1 MAGRRYRI
9 AWAARPHRRK
19 CRRRARRARLQ
30 DASLAVAGDQA
41 ERRRR
46 SSTAVLRFAVRAN
59 HGGGALCCAGDL
71 QGQNRRCR
79 CARFRATTTSTAT
92 TDRHRHAS
100 RDARRALAG
109 QRHRI
114 GLPVLRSARPVPQG
128 SLAMSTMQSNE
139 ANMVPIS
146 ADEINGQPA
155 EAAAFT
161 AAACDPRHSV
171 VVEACAGSG
180 KTWLLVARML
190 RLLLA
195 GAKPAEL
202 LAITFTRKAAQE
214 MRERLMELLHDLT
227 LAPADKARELLLER
241 GVSADELPRVMPLAR
256 ALYEQILSGQNGL
269 SIDTFHSWFAR
280 LLQIAPLAS
289 GVPHGYALTE
299 KNGELMNEAY
309 RRFMQ
314 AVQKPPQQEVKQAF
328 LALYDL
334 AGDSGA
340 KRLLDSF
347 LDKRAEWW
355 AATMPPLSSDEMP
368 LQWLEQLCG
377 PDAQRDAR
385 LDVWNDEALKARLYE
400 ISAVLGQG
408 AAANQKRATII
419 ETLVSGAAS
428 AENFTAL
435 AGQFSDDADKPRGN
449 NARTKALKAALVAH
463 YGVDE
468 EVAVS
473 LFEEVFELTGNAL
486 RTLQRRSAEGMVLQ
500 LNRALFIAG
509 RAYLDAYQEVKAEQR
524 VFDFADLEWQAYRL
538 LTNEESAAYLQSRL
552 DARYKHILLDEFQD
566 TNPLQW
572 SIVRAWLRAYGSDAA
587 QPTVF
592 VVGDPKQSIYR
603 FRRAE
608 PRVFAAARDMLAQQ
622 GAVVLRANQ
631 TRRNATA
638 IVDVLNTSFTGRN
651 ALFAPQTT
659 LGMPGGG
666 VWKLP
671 LVQAPEAV
679 AVEAA
684 ADDVQTPM
692 RNPLTTP
699 REEEDDARRRDE
711 GTLIAQAILQ
721 ARSRITVGGENGE
734 RALKWGDVMLLVK
747 KRRHLIA
754 YESALRDAGI
764 PFVSDKRGGL
774 LDSLEIADLI
784 ALLTFLIT
792 PNDTRALTHVLKSPI
807 VGASDDDLIAL
818 AQREEGDWWQRV
830 RTQQQSGNASPALG
844 RAVPLLSQWLD
855 AAPHYPVHDLLD
867 MILHQGQLVARY
879 AQSVAPAMRTQALGN
894 IEAFV
899 ELALNL
905 DAGRYPSLPKF
916 IDALR
921 VLQRHA
927 ESDAPDEASIDA
939 AADAVR
945 ILTVHSAKGLEAPVV
960 VMLDTNHSDPAND
973 NVGILCDWP
982 QDEDAPTHFSAFG
995 RKSERGLARD
1005 RWFDA
1010 EEGFKQQEDWN
1021 LLYVAITRA
1030 KQLLIV
1036 SGVASTRG
1044 ALAGGVQEGSWY
1056 HRLFDRTGDVAGME
1070 EVHPEAQRNDELA
1083 ATEQT
1088 FSLALFDP
1096 VPLPVS
1102 MTPAPENYSND
1113 AIEEGVALHALLER
1127 MTEARTWPP
1136 VLPEDAVIARW
1147 LPCPRPLATTIRAQA
1162 ATMLAQP
1169 ALERF
1174 FNPALYRHAR
1184 NEMDIVTGDGVLRC
1198 DRVVVFDDEVWILD
1212 YKRNLLDSERAAY
1225 AAQLVGYRDAA
1236 LSVFSDKRIRSALIT
1251 ADGQFW
1257 EQ

>member
-1 MAGRRYRI
+1 M
-9 AWAARPHRRK
+9 
-19 CRRRARRARLQ
+19 
-30 DASLAVAGDQA
+30 
-41 ERRRR
+41 
-46 SSTAVLRFAVRAN
+46 
-59 HGGGALCCAGDL
+59 
-71 QGQNRRCR
+71 
-79 CARFRATTTSTAT
+79 
-92 TDRHRHAS
+92 
-100 RDARRALAG
+100 
-109 QRHRI
+109 
-114 GLPVLRSARPVPQG
+114 SA
-128 SLAMSTMQSNE
+128 MQHNE
-139 ANMVPIS
+139 ANMTPIS
-146 ADEINGQPA
+146 AYEINGRP
-155 EAAAFT
+155 AAAADFT
-161 AAACDPRHSV
+161 AAACDPRQSV

-314 AVQKPPQQEVKQAF
+314 ALQKPPQQEVKQAL

-377 PDAQRDAR
+377 PDARRDAR
-385 LDVWNDEALKARLYE
+385 LDVWSDEALKARLYE
-400 ISAVLGQG
+400 ISAVLGKG
-408 AAANQKRATII
+408 AAANQKRATVI
-419 ETLVSGAAS
+419 EALVTGAAS

-435 AGQFSDDADKPRGN
+435 AAQFYDDTDKPRGN

-468 EVAVS
+468 EAAVS

-486 RTLQRRSAEGMVLQ
+486 RRLQRRSAEGVVLK

-572 SIVRAWLRAYGSDAA
+572 SIVRAWLRAYGGDAA
-587 QPTVF
+587 QPSVF

-622 GAVVLRANQ
+622 GAAVLRSNQ

-638 IVDVLNTSFTGRN
+638 IVDVLNTSFAGRN
-651 ALFAPQTT
+651 TLFAPQTT

-684 ADDVQTPM
+684 ADDAHTPM

-721 ARSRITVGGENGE
+721 ARSRITVNGADGE

-754 YESALRDAGI
+754 YESALREAGI

-807 VGASDDDLIAL
+807 IGAADDDLIAL
-818 AQREEGDWWQRV
+818 AQREEGDWWSRV
-830 RTQQQSGNASPALG
+830 KAQQHSGDASPAIARAAAVLG
-844 RAVPLLSQWLD
+844 QWLE

-939 AADAVR
+939 GADAVR

-995 RKSERGLARD
+995 RKSERGLARE

-1044 ALAGGVQEGSWY
+1044 ALEGGVQDGSWY
-1056 HRLFDRTGDVAGME
+1056 HRLFDRTADVAGME
-1070 EVHPEAQRNDELA
+1070 EVHPQAQRNDELA
-1083 ATEQT
+1083 TAERS
-1088 FSLALFDP
+1088 FVLPLFDP
-1096 VPLPVS
+1096 VAQPLP
-1102 MTPAPENYSND
+1102 PAPESDSND

-1127 MTEARTWPP
+1127 MTYTHRWPP
-1136 VLPEDAVIARW
+1136 VLPDDAAIARW
-1147 LPCPRPLATTIRAQA
+1147 LPCPRALATTVRAQA
-1162 ATMLAQP
+1162 ANMLAQP

-1184 NEMDIVTGDGVLRC
+1184 NEMDIVTADGVLRC
-1198 DRVVVFDDEVWILD
+1198 DRVVVFDEEVWILD

-1225 AAQLVGYRDAA
+1225 AAQLARYRDAA

>member
-1 MAGRRYRI
+1 MSADQGI
-9 AWAARPHRRK
+9 A
-19 CRRRARRARLQ
+19 
-30 DASLAVAGDQA
+30 
-41 ERRRR
+41 
-46 SSTAVLRFAVRAN
+46 
-59 HGGGALCCAGDL
+59 
-71 QGQNRRCR
+71 
-79 CARFRATTTSTAT
+79 
-92 TDRHRHAS
+92 
-100 RDARRALAG
+100 
-109 QRHRI
+109 
-114 GLPVLRSARPVPQG
+114 
-128 SLAMSTMQSNE
+128 
-139 ANMVPIS
+139 PIS
-146 ADEINGQPA
+146 AYEINGRPA

-161 AAACDPRHSV
+161 AAACDPHRSV

-195 GAKPAEL
+195 GAQPAEL

-227 LAPADKARELLLER
+227 LAPADKARSLLLER
-241 GVSADELPRVMPLAR
+241 GIGEGELPRAMPLAR
-256 ALYEQILSGQNGL
+256 GLYEQILAGQQGL

-314 AVQKPPQQEVKQAF
+314 AMQRPERQETKQA
-328 LALYDL
+328 LLELYDL

-340 KRLLDSF
+340 RRLLDAF
-347 LDKRAEWW
+347 IDKRAEWW
-355 AATMPPLSSDEMP
+355 AATMPPLSSDEAP

-377 PDAQRDAR
+377 PDAARDAR
-385 LDVWNDEALKARLYE
+385 LDVWTDEVLKARLYE
-400 ISAVLGQG
+400 ISSVLGKG
-408 AAANQKRATII
+408 AVANQKRAVAI
-419 ETLVSGAAS
+419 ETLVSGEAS
-428 AENFTAL
+428 PENFIAL
-435 AGQFSDDADKPRGN
+435 AAQFYDDADKPRGN
-449 NARTKALKAALVAH
+449 NARTKALKAALAGH

-468 EVAVS
+468 AAAVS
-473 LFEEVFELTGNAL
+473 LFEEIFELTGNAL
-486 RTLQRRSAEGMVLQ
+486 KQLQRRSGEGIVLK
-500 LNRALFIAG
+500 LNRALFAAG

-524 VFDFADLEWQAYRL
+524 VFDFADLEWHAYRL

-572 SIVRAWLRAYGSDAA
+572 SIVRAWLRAYGDDAA
-587 QPTVF
+587 QPSVF

-608 PRVFAAARDMLAQQ
+608 PRVFAAARALLEQQ
-622 GAVVLRANQ
+622 GAAVLRANQ
-631 TRRNATA
+631 TRRNASA
-638 IVDVLNTSFTGRN
+638 IVDVLNASFAGRN

-659 LGMPGGG
+659 LGMQGGA
-666 VWKLP
+666 VWRLP
-671 LVQAPEAV
+671 LVQAAAE
-679 AVEAA
+679 VEAEQNA
-684 ADDVQTPM
+684 AGAQSTPM

-711 GTLIAQAILQ
+711 GRQVAQAILL
-721 ARSRITVGGENGE
+721 ARRRIMVKGEQGD

-754 YESALRDAGI
+754 YESALREAGI

-792 PNDTRALTHVLKSPI
+792 PNDARALTHVLKSPI
-807 VGASDDDLIAL
+807 IGASDDDLIIL
-818 AQREEGDWWQRV
+818 AQRSESDWWKRV
-830 RTQQQSGNASPALG
+830 LAQHASGLASPAIA
-844 RAVPLLSQWLD
+844 RAAQLLAQWLA

-879 AQSVAPAMRTQALGN
+879 AQAAALAMRTQALGN
-894 IEAFV
+894 IDAFV

-945 ILTVHSAKGLEAPVV
+945 ILTVHSAKGLEATVV
-960 VMLDTNHSDPAND
+960 VMMDANHSDPAND

-995 RKSERGLARD
+995 RKSERGMARD

-1010 EEGFKQQEDWN
+1010 EEHFRMQEDWN
-1021 LLYVAITRA
+1021 LLYVAVTRA

-1036 SGVASTRG
+1036 SGVAG
-1044 ALAGGVQEGSWY
+1044 AKGTLEGGIQDGSWY
-1056 HRLFDRTGDVAGME
+1056 HRLFDRAGEAEGVEDIDPPTQVNDDAPMQE
-1070 EVHPEAQRNDELA
+1070 E
-1083 ATEQT
+1083 T
-1088 FSLALFDP
+1088 FAL
-1096 VPLPVS
+1096 PLFIPAPQPAS
-1102 MTPAPENYSND
+1102 HIDAPENYRND
-1113 AIEEGVALHALLER
+1113 AIDEGVALHALLER
-1127 MTEARTWPP
+1127 TLHAHAWPP
-1136 VLPEDAVIARW
+1136 TLPDEATIARW
-1147 LPCPRPLATTIRAQA
+1147 LPCPRPLAAVIRAQA
-1162 ATMLAQP
+1162 EKILTQP

-1174 FNPALYRHAR
+1174 FNPALHRHAR
-1184 NEMDIVTGDGVLRC
+1184 NEMDIVTDEGVLRC

-1212 YKRNLLDSERAAY
+1212 YKRNLLDSERTAY
-1225 AAQLVGYRDAA
+1225 QEQLAGYREAM

-1251 ADGQFW
+1251 ADGRLW
-1257 EQ
+1257 E

>member
-1 MAGRRYRI
+1 MSDKNLI
-9 AWAARPHRRK
+9 AAY
-19 CRRRARRARLQ
+19 
-30 DASLAVAGDQA
+30 
-41 ERRRR
+41 
-46 SSTAVLRFAVRAN
+46 
-59 HGGGALCCAGDL
+59 
-71 QGQNRRCR
+71 
-79 CARFRATTTSTAT
+79 
-92 TDRHRHAS
+92 
-100 RDARRALAG
+100 
-109 QRHRI
+109 
-114 GLPVLRSARPVPQG
+114 
-128 SLAMSTMQSNE
+128 
-139 ANMVPIS
+139 
-146 ADEINGQPA
+146 EINGRPA

-161 AAACDPRHSV
+161 AAACDPRQSV

-195 GAKPAEL
+195 GAQPAEL

-214 MRERLMELLHDLT
+214 MRERLMELLHELT
-227 LAPADKARELLLER
+227 LAPAEQARQLLLER
-241 GVSADELPRVMPLAR
+241 GVDADELPRLMPLAR
-256 ALYEQILSGQNGL
+256 SLYEQILAGQQGL

-299 KNGELMNEAY
+299 KNGEIMNEAY

-314 AVQKPPQQEVKQAF
+314 AVQKPAQQAIK
-328 LALYDL
+328 LALLELYEL

-340 KRLLDSF
+340 RNLLDAF

-355 AATMPPLSSDEMP
+355 AATMPPLSSEDAP
-368 LQWLEQLCG
+368 LQWLEELCG
-377 PDAQRDAR
+377 PDAARDAR
-385 LDVWNDEALKARLYE
+385 LTVWTDEALKARLYE
-400 ISAVLGQG
+400 ISSLLGKG
-408 AAANQKRATII
+408 TATNQKRAVAI
-419 ETLVSGAAS
+419 ETLVSGEAS
-428 AENFTAL
+428 VEQFAAL
-435 AGQFSDDADKPRGN
+435 ATQFYDDNGKPRGN
-449 NARTKALKAALVAH
+449 TKTKDLKAALSKH

-473 LFEEVFELTGNAL
+473 LFDEVFELTGNEL
-486 RTLQRRSAEGMVLQ
+486 RLLQRRSAEGIVLR
-500 LNRALFIAG
+500 LNRALFTAG

-524 VFDFADLEWQAYRL
+524 VFDFADLEWHAYRL

-572 SIVRAWLRAYGSDAA
+572 SIVRAWLRAYGGDAA
-587 QPTVF
+587 QPSVF

-608 PRVFAAARDMLAQQ
+608 PRVFAAARTLLEQQ
-622 GAVVLRANQ
+622 GAAVLRANQ
-631 TRRNATA
+631 TRRNASA
-638 IVDVLNTSFTGRN
+638 IVDVLNTSFSGRN

-659 LGMPGGG
+659 LGMDGGA
-666 VWKLP
+666 VWRLP
-671 LVQAPEAV
+671 LVQAPEA
-679 AVEAA
+679 AEEDKTDAA
-684 ADDVQTPM
+684 PSAL
-692 RNPLTTP
+692 RNPLITP

-711 GTLIAQAILQ
+711 GRQVAQAILL
-721 ARSRITVGGENGE
+721 ARQRIQVGG

-754 YESALRDAGI
+754 YESALREAGI

-792 PNDTRALTHVLKSPI
+792 PNDTRALAHVLKSPI
-807 VGASDDDLIAL
+807 IGASDTDLIAL
-818 AQREEGDWWQRV
+818 AQRSESDWWNRV
-830 RTQQQSGNASPALG
+830 LATQQSGAGSASAAIA
-844 RAVPLLSQWLD
+844 RAAHLLAQWLD

-867 MILHQGQLVARY
+867 LILHEGQLAARY
-879 AQSVAPAMRTQALGN
+879 AQSVAPSMRSQALGN

-960 VMLDTNHSDPAND
+960 VMMDTNHSDPAND
-973 NVGILCDWP
+973 NIGVLCDWP

-995 RKSERGLARD
+995 RKSERGTARD

-1010 EEGFKQQEDWN
+1010 EEHFKMQEDWN
-1021 LLYVAITRA
+1021 LLYVALTRA

-1036 SGVASTRG
+1036 SGVAGTKG
-1044 ALAGGVQEGSWY
+1044 ALEGGIQEGSWY
-1056 HRLFDRTGDVAGME
+1056 SRLFDRAGEEQGVELVAPPAQINDAGQQRE
-1070 EVHPEAQRNDELA
+1070 ERFELP
-1083 ATEQT
+1083 
-1088 FSLALFDP
+1088 LFIP
-1096 VPLPVS
+1096 TPLPAPVVD
-1102 MTPAPENYSND
+1102 APENYSND
-1113 AIEEGVALHALLER
+1113 AIDEGVALHALLER
-1127 MTEARTWPP
+1127 ALHARTWP
-1136 VLPEDAVIARW
+1136 VNLPDEAAIARW
-1147 LPCPRPLATTIRAQA
+1147 LPCPRPLAAVIRAQA
-1162 ATMLAQP
+1162 VNMLAQP

-1174 FNPALYRHAR
+1174 FNPALHRYAR
-1184 NEMDIVTGDGVLRC
+1184 DEMEIVTTDGVLRC
-1198 DRVVVFDDEVWILD
+1198 DRVVVFDDEVWVLD

-1225 AAQLVGYRDAA
+1225 QAQLTRYRTAL
-1236 LSVFSDKRIRSALIT
+1236 LSVFSDKQIRSALIT
-1251 ADGQFW
+1251 ADGRLW
-1257 EQ
+1257 E